1 MNCQICKN
9 KTDALMK
16 DVYQC
21 RMCGHIYRDFKGDSI
36 EYHEKIYRS
45 LNNKHQQRTAGEI
58 NLDGSINPKFH
69 KSRGDIVFKRMS
81 KIQNCLFSDDNIL
94 DIGSG
99 AGTFALG
106 LNKIV
111 PNGTIECLEVAET
124 LVSECRRL
132 GFKTYHGDFMK
143 QIFDKDYS
151 VITCFHVLEHV
162 KDLRGFI
169 DKVSNLSS
177 GRIFFEVPTLK
188 CYFDE
193 VPKTRRLS
201 SPNEGYY
208 DGHYHYFSP
217 ESFRLLFED
226 HFDIR
231 IESGV
236 QSPALLLHG
245 VKK

>member
-1 MNCQICKN
+1 MNCPICKN
-9 KTDALMK
+9 KTDILMK

-21 RMCGHIYRDFKGDSI
+21 QVCKHIYRDFKGDSI
-36 EYHEKIYRS
+36 EYHEKIYRNV
-45 LNNKHQQRTAGEI
+45 NNNHQQRVLGEI
-58 NLDGSINPKFH
+58 NQDGSINTKFH
-69 KSRGDIVFKRMS
+69 KARGEIVFKRID
-81 KIQNCLFSDDNIL
+81 KIQNSLLCDDSVL

-99 AGTFALG
+99 AGTFALK
-106 LNKIV
+106 LQKNI
-111 PNGTIECLEVAET
+111 PNGSVECLEVAET
-124 LVSECRRL
+124 LVNECRRL
-132 GFKTYHGDFMK
+132 GFKTYHGDFLK
-143 QIFDKDYS
+143 QVLNNNYT
-151 VITCFHVLEHV
+151 VITCFHVLEHI
-162 KDLRGFI
+162 KDLISFV
-169 DKVSNLSS
+169 DKVSNLSL

-188 CYFDE
+188 CYFNE
-193 VPKTRRLS
+193 VSKIRRLS